1 MSGNDEKNTNQVAA
15 INLIKQRNSAF
26 AAVLKKAEIAAGG
39 AAPAANPGGEKV
51 VSVETRKRPSEI
63 QIEESEVKRPKLDAN
78 ETFIMRLPASAQS
91 GLCHQ
96 RAKETLDQ
104 QRKLSDTK
112 AKQRFKWVHNPHCA
126 KSHILSIN
134 SLEFDIWNNVTFVK
148 NEILK
153 MWFC

>member
-1 MSGNDEKNTNQVAA
+1 MSGNDEKNTQVAA

-26 AAVLKKAEIAAGG
+26 AAVLKKAEIAAGAENSG
-39 AAPAANPGGEKV
+39 PGANPG
-51 VSVETRKRPSEI
+51 VETRKRPLQSSEI
-63 QIEESEVKRPKLDAN
+63 QVEESVAIKRAKLDTN

-112 AKQRFKWVHNPHCA
+112 SKQRFK
-126 KSHILSIN
+126 
-134 SLEFDIWNNVTFVK
+134 
-148 NEILK
+148 
-153 MWFC
+153 

>member
-26 AAVLKKAEIAAGG
+26 AAVLKKAEIAAGA
-39 AAPAANPGGEKV
+39 AAPGNSGPANPGGEKV

-112 AKQRFKWVHNPHCA
+112 AKQRFK
-126 KSHILSIN
+126 
-134 SLEFDIWNNVTFVK
+134 
-148 NEILK
+148 
-153 MWFC
+153 

>member
-1 MSGNDEKNTNQVAA
+1 MLKMSGNDEKNTQVAA

-26 AAVLKKAEIAAGG
+26 AAVLKKAEIAAVG
-39 AAPAANPGGEKV
+39 AEKNSGPGANPG
-51 VSVETRKRPSEI
+51 VETRKRPLQSSEI
-63 QIEESEVKRPKLDAN
+63 QVEESVESVAIKRAKLDTN

-112 AKQRFKWVHNPHCA
+112 SKQRFK
-126 KSHILSIN
+126 
-134 SLEFDIWNNVTFVK
+134 
-148 NEILK
+148 
-153 MWFC
+153 

>member
-1 MSGNDEKNTNQVAA
+1 MLKMSGNDEKNTQVAA

-26 AAVLKKAEIAAGG
+26 AAVLKKAEIAAAG
-39 AAPAANPGGEKV
+39 AENSGPANPGEKIA
-51 VSVETRKRPSEI
+51 SVETRKRPLQSSEI
-63 QIEESEVKRPKLDAN
+63 QVEESVESVAIKRAKLDTN

-112 AKQRFKWVHNPHCA
+112 SKQRFK
-126 KSHILSIN
+126 
-134 SLEFDIWNNVTFVK
+134 
-148 NEILK
+148 
-153 MWFC
+153 

>member
-63 QIEESEVKRPKLDAN
+63 QIEDSVEIKRPKLDAN

-112 AKQRFKWVHNPHCA
+112 SKQRFK
-126 KSHILSIN
+126 
-134 SLEFDIWNNVTFVK
+134 
-148 NEILK
+148 
-153 MWFC
+153 

>member
-1 MSGNDEKNTNQVAA
+1 MSGNDDKNTQVAA

-26 AAVLKKAEIAAGG
+26 AAVLKKAEIAVG
-39 AAPAANPGGEKV
+39 AAAPGNSGPANPGGEKV

-63 QIEESEVKRPKLDAN
+63 QIEDSVEIKRPKLDAN

-112 AKQRFKWVHNPHCA
+112 AKQRFK
-126 KSHILSIN
+126 
-134 SLEFDIWNNVTFVK
+134 
-148 NEILK
+148 
-153 MWFC
+153 

>member
-63 QIEESEVKRPKLDAN
+63 QIEDSEIKRPKLDAN

-112 AKQRFKWVHNPHCA
+112 AKQRFK
-126 KSHILSIN
+126 
-134 SLEFDIWNNVTFVK
+134 
-148 NEILK
+148 
-153 MWFC
+153 